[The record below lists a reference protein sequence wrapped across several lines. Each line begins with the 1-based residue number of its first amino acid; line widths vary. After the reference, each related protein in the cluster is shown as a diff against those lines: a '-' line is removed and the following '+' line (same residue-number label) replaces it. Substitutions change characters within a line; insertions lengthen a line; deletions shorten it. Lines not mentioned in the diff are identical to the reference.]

1 MLIARIF
8 EVLYWTWIGSETIL
22 QIGMRTWRSKGEV
35 KDRGSLLILLPAI
48 FLSIWG
54 AFWWGDTH
62 SHTMFGG
69 AHWLRTVAVVLLAAG
84 LAIRWTAI
92 ISLGRSFSTN
102 VAIRSGQSLYRSGLY
117 RWVRHPS
124 YTGMLFCFA
133 SIGVWER
140 NWISLALSIV
150 PPVAALLY
158 RIYVEEQALLS
169 AFGDDYARYCRETRR
184 ILPGIY

>member
-1 MLIARIF
+1 MPIAQIF
-8 EVLYWTWIGSETIL
+8 NVLYWAWVGSEAIL
-22 QIGMRTWRSKGEV
+22 QIGMRTWRGKGEV

-48 FLSIWG
+48 FFSIWA
-54 AFWWGDTH
+54 AFWWGETH
-62 SHTMFGG
+62 PHTMFDG
-69 AHWLRTVAVVLLAAG
+69 AHWLRTVAVVLIATG

-102 VAIRSGQSLYRSGLY
+102 VAIRSGQSLYRGGLY
-117 RWVRHPS
+117 RLVRHPS
-124 YTGMLFCFA
+124 YTGMLFCFV

-140 NWISLALSIV
+140 NWISLALSVV

-158 RIYVEEQALLS
+158 RMHVEEAALVS
-169 AFGDDYARYCRETRR
+169 AFGDEYLQYSREARR